1 MIKVAIFTE
10 GQTEQLFA
18 CEAIRQLANGT
29 NYYIVNERKNG
40 KGDRLIKMDYGK
52 IGDPDNHD
60 IYFQILN
67 CDSDSQVLS
76 TIREEYASLVAAGF
90 THIIGLRDVR
100 PINRDRMEKL
110 FESTLKYKPT
120 GTVDPLIV
128 IAIMEIES
136 WFIGENTHFIR
147 IDQTL
152 TPGNILA
159 DTNIDITI
167 DSEIFDKPFETLQ
180 HIYASVGKPYSK
192 SKDDAKRT
200 VSVLDMKEYFS
211 GAGARAETVTPFVT
225 RIQQILT

>member
-18 CEAIRQLANGT
+18 CEAIQQLADRT

-40 KGDRLIKMDYGK
+40 KGDRLIKIDYGK

-76 TIREEYASLVAAGF
+76 TIREEYASLVAADF

-100 PINRDRMEKL
+100 PIKRENMSKL
-110 FESTLKYKPT
+110 FESMLKYKPI
-120 GTVDPLIV
+120 GAVDPLIV

-136 WFIGENTHFIR
+136 WLIAENSHFSKV
-147 IDQTL
+147 DQSL
-152 TPGNILA
+152 TPETILA
-159 DTNIDITI
+159 RTSIDITVN
-167 DSEIFDKPFETLQ
+167 SEHFDEPFEVLEC
-180 HIYASVGKPYSK
+180 IYASAGKIYSK
-192 SKDDAKRT
+192 SKEDVQR
-200 VSVLDMKEYFS
+200 SCPMEWCS
-211 GAGARAETVTPFVT
+211 W
-225 RIQQILT
+225 IS